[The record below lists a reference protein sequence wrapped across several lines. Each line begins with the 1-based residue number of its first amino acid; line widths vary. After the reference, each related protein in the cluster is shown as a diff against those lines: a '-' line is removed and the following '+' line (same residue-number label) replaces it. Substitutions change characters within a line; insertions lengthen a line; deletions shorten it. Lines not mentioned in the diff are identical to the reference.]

1 MEEHWGTK
9 AEAIALICQQLG
21 CDEAEAELI
30 FEEFTE
36 QHPDKVKEVR
46 LQ

>member
-1 MEEHWGTK
+1 MEEHWSTK
-9 AEAIALICQQLG
+9 AEAIAIICQQLG

-30 FEEFTE
+30 FEEFAE
-36 QHPDKVKEVR
+36 QNPDKVKEVQ